1 MNLLEILK
9 GMIKMKPIKFRQK
22 LKPEYFRSNGIYH
35 YWGYIDKGF
44 TSPVG
49 KNFFIGE
56 SEQFTGYFDYLGFEI
71 YDRP

>member
-22 LKPEYFRSNGIYH
+22 LKPEYVRSNEIYH

-56 SEQFTGYFDYLGFEI
+56 SEQFTGKLNDNGDEI